1 LREVLLKYGLDS
13 DGIESIPLF
22 SLPTY
27 EVQDNDKHFAHC
39 MAEILVRLRDYG
51 SLLVDSL
58 ESMRNEYVV
67 ALLHSAL
74 HIVRDDTQKQFSMR
88 PQYEVTGEKSTGRVD
103 YAIKVYIES
112 LAVKIAE

>member
-1 LREVLLKYGLDS
+1 
-13 DGIESIPLF
+13 
-22 SLPTY
+22 
-27 EVQDNDKHFAHC
+27 

-88 PQYEVTGEKSTGRVD
+88 PQYEVTGK
-103 YAIKVYIES
+103 KVQAES
-112 LAVKIAE
+112 IRHQSIY